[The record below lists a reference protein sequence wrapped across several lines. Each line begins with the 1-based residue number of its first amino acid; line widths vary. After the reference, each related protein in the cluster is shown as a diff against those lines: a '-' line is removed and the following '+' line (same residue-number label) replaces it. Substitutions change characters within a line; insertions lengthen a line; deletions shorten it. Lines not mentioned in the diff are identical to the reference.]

1 MKIRLIA
8 ALLGLTLAVLLVHDI
23 PLARYLRTVENDRI
37 TTALERD
44 SFVLAGRSEEAL
56 ENLTQANLTRLW
68 NAVDSYSKKSGARVI
83 VTDKLGK
90 VILAT
95 EGLNQVGTSYASRPE
110 IKTALKGEVAS
121 GTRYSGTLK
130 EDILY
135 VAVPVLNG
143 NQIMGVIRA
152 TFPTTFIDTA
162 VSQRLQGITTVAVI
176 TLLLAAILAVVLASS
191 VTRRLRD
198 LGNVTEA
205 FARGDHTVRADQND
219 GAPEIKALAASFNT
233 MAEQISHLIAQQKA
247 FAGDA
252 SHQLRTP
259 LTALQLRLERAT
271 EMIASDPNGAATRI
285 EAAMV
290 ETERLQ
296 RLVEGLLLLS
306 RSEGAQ
312 EVDPIPSDLTGI
324 GRERVANWQAL
335 GDERNVKVD
344 AQLPDNLLVM
354 AIPGAI
360 EQVLDNYIDNALELA
375 PAGSQITIS
384 ATRDE
389 QTTTIHVIDSG
400 PGMSDDDL
408 AKAFNRF
415 WRARSDAYG
424 SGLGLAIVERLMVAS
439 GGSARLIN
447 RIPNGM
453 DAQAEFLNA

>member
-23 PLARYLRTVENDRI
+23 PLARYLRTVESDRI

-56 ENLTQANLTRLW
+56 ENLTQANLARLW
-68 NAVDSYSKKSGARVI
+68 EVVNSYSQKSGARVI
-83 VTDKLGK
+83 VTDKSGQ

-95 EGLNQVGTSYASRPE
+95 EGLSQVGTSYASRPE
-110 IKTALKGEVAS
+110 IMAALKGEVAS
-121 GTRYSGTLK
+121 GTRYSETLK
-130 EDILY
+130 QNILF

-143 NQIMGVIRA
+143 DKTMGVIRA

-162 VSQRLQGITTVAVI
+162 VNQRLQGIFTVAVI
-176 TLLLAAILAVVLASS
+176 TLLLAAILAIVLASS
-191 VTRRLRD
+191 VTRRLRN
-198 LGNVTEA
+198 LGEVTES
-205 FARGDHTVRADQND
+205 FAQGDYKVRADED
-219 GAPEIKALAASFNT
+219 EGAPEIKSLAASFNS
-233 MAEQISHLIAQQKA
+233 MAEQLSRLIDQQKA

-271 EMIASDPNGAATRI
+271 EMITSDPIGAASRL

-312 EVDPIPSDLTGI
+312 EIAPVPSDLVHI
-324 GRERVANWQAL
+324 ASERVMHWQAL
-335 GDERNVKVD
+335 GDERGVKID
-344 AQLPDNLLVM
+344 FQLPDRSVVI

-375 PAGSQITIS
+375 PAGSQILITVTIG
-384 ATRDE
+384 E
-389 QTTTIHVIDSG
+389 KTTTIHVSDSG
-400 PGMSDDDL
+400 PGMPEEDL

-424 SGLGLAIVERLMVAS
+424 SGLGLAIVERLMLAS
-439 GGSARLIN
+439 GGNAQLVN
-447 RIPNGM
+447 KLPTGL